1 MVPNFDGTFDEYR
14 SEINNVIKRVKQNQ
28 IDITGITSVNLR
40 VQAQAI
46 SEECLDSI
54 QNIQNILYFRFMS
67 HLLALAFNDWMSIQG
82 ELAIFESV
90 IKD

>member
-40 VQAQAI
+40 VQTQAI

-67 HLLALAFNDWMSIQG
+67 HLLALVFNDWMSIQD